1 MENTKAERKFSK
13 LPNISLTT
21 KAGLAML
28 ATAMVLLY
36 IGGVASQQLQP
47 GGTVNRTQEALFEL
61 EETMNAYSDF
71 RTNELSYV
79 LSGDPYSLSIIS
91 DAGNKMLIHLDRMSQ
106 LLAERYRKERLI
118 KLAGQ
123 VRFRIITNQQISKV
137 RQQEGYES
145 AMKVLSNTQTRDLSK
160 EIEAELVNIRSAEK
174 QFQFATNEAVGNGN
188 LQTLGAIWTLMTV
201 AFMILLSMLFILKR
215 YVTERL
221 EAERKLAER
230 EARMRA
236 IVDTAPD
243 GIVTFS
249 DTGEIE
255 SANDAMQRMFGYGP
269 GDLLKTQIASIMDNL
284 FIQGKASD
292 ENVDL
297 KTGERRIVGIG
308 DEMLGRRQDGSTF
321 PVEVALSLLN
331 LGDRRIYTGIVRDI
345 TARREAEKRVSEFYS
360 TVSHELRT
368 PLTSIRTAL
377 GLMTSGAVGELSQ
390 KGGHLVKIAGGECDR
405 LIRLINDI
413 LDFRKIE
420 AGKLMLKP
428 QTTTPKSLVETTFEA
443 IKGLSDDAGVNLS
456 TKIDFNTP
464 IYCDPDRIVQV
475 LTNLVSNAIKFSE
488 SGKEVQISVTAAD
501 SGRTRFSVI
510 DHGPG
515 IKPDQMNKLFAKFQ
529 QLDSSDTRKKGGTG
543 LGLAIS
549 RAIVRQ
555 HGGDIEV
562 ETKYGRGSTFWFD
575 LTPGDLLRGQH
586 DDALTMHRLKALLVC
601 DDERLTEPLKN
612 VLAKSGFDLLRA
624 ATLAQAERIIEKTAP
639 DILLMDPELADGS
652 GLDLVRMEPETAL
665 LKGVP
670 VIVFGGWNETSS
682 TLYSPVLIDL
692 QINPF
697 DCNRLRRLASQ
708 AGIQAIH
715 PKALL
720 IEGDVA
726 RSCMLKTDLQNNGI
740 MVLDELKKPIAE
752 SIYDLEPD
760 VVVLDLSVS
769 NERCFELLAEIRQDE
784 SSTLPLVVYT
794 EQKLSGADIS
804 KLTLGFTRHLQ
815 NTGITTDEFCTS
827 INRLMQGIIKTNQ
840 SVPDEVGTPS

>member
-1 MENTKAERKFSK
+1 MPNTEVEQKYKRFPS
-13 LPNISLTT
+13 ISLTT

-28 ATAMVLLY
+28 VTAMVLLY

-47 GGTVNRTQEALFEL
+47 GGTVSRSQEALFEL
-61 EETMNAYSDF
+61 EEVMNAYSDF
-71 RTNELSYV
+71 RTNELGYV
-79 LSGDPYSLSIIS
+79 VSGDRYNLPMITE
-91 DAGNKMLIHLDRMSQ
+91 AGNKMLVHLDRMTQ
-106 LLAERYRKERLI
+106 LLGERYTKQKAE

-123 VRFRIITNQQISKV
+123 IRFRIITNQEITKI
-137 RQQEGYES
+137 RQQQGYES
-145 AMKVLSNTQTRDLSK
+145 AMKRLSEPQTVTLTT
-160 EIEAELVNIRSAEK
+160 EIENELVEIRSTEK
-174 QFQFATNEAVGNGN
+174 QFQFATNEAIGTGN

-201 AFMILLSMLFILKR
+201 AFLILLSMLFILKR
-215 YVTERL
+215 YVRERL

-249 DTGEIE
+249 DAGVIE

-269 GDLLKTQIASIMDNL
+269 GDLLKTQIALIMDNL
-284 FIQGKASD
+284 FIQGEAIE

-297 KTGERRIVGIG
+297 KTGERRILGIG
-308 DEMLGRRQDGSTF
+308 DEMLGKRQDGSTF

-405 LIRLINDI
+405 LIRLITDI

-428 QTTTPKSLVETTFEA
+428 QITRPKAIVETTFES
-443 IKGLSDDAGVNLS
+443 IRGLADDAGVKLS
-456 TKIDFNTP
+456 TQIEVDSSV
-464 IYCDPDRIVQV
+464 YCDPDRIVQV

-488 SGKEVQISVTAAD
+488 SGKEIKIAVTKSE
-501 SGRTRFSVI
+501 SGRTKFAVI
-510 DHGPG
+510 DQGPG

-562 ETKYGRGSTFWFD
+562 ETKFGRGSTFWFE
-575 LTPGDLLRGQH
+575 LTPGDSVNAKEETSATHRMR
-586 DDALTMHRLKALLVC
+586 ALVVC
-601 DDERLTEPLKN
+601 DDERLTEPLKG
-612 VLAKSGFDLLRA
+612 VLVKLGFDLLRA
-624 ATLAQAERIIEKTAP
+624 ATLAQAERIIEKTPP
-639 DILLMDPELADGS
+639 DVLLMDPELADGS
-652 GLDLVRMEPETAL
+652 GLDLVRTEPEAIL
-665 LKGVP
+665 QKAVP
-670 VIVFGGWNETSS
+670 IIVFGGWNETTS
-682 TLYSPVLIDL
+682 TLYNPVLIDL

-697 DCNRLRRLASQ
+697 DCDKLKKLA
-708 AGIQAIH
+708 ATADIQTNN
-715 PKALL
+715 PKILL
-720 IEGDVA
+720 IEGEVA
-726 RSCMLKTDLQNNGI
+726 RSRMLRHELQNNGLQ
-740 MVLDELKKPIAE
+740 VLEELKKPIAE

-760 VVVLDLSVS
+760 VVILDLSVS

-784 SSTLPLVVYT
+784 TSTLPLVVYT
-794 EQKLSGADIS
+794 EQRLSSSDIS
-804 KLTLGFTRHLQ
+804 KLTLGFTKHLQ
-815 NTGITTDEFCTS
+815 NTGNTTDEFCNS
-827 INRLMQGIIKTNQ
+827 VNRLMQGIVKTRLTI
-840 SVPDEVGTPS
+840 PEEVGTPS